1 MGDVLL
7 HEWLIA
13 ILVGF
18 AGGICDSLLT
28 NRGFV
33 MPGMRT
39 GSDDQNVYD
48 PGFVGNV
55 LLGGGAGFVAWAL
68 SAQPAFSDKSI
79 DVGPI
84 AAAFLAGV
92 GGSEVLASHVKQK
105 YLQGANAQTETALDT
120 SVERERILRDELA
133 RKDEEIRRLTARL
146 PGDGNREEWAGAG
159 EERAG
164 SREERGRSER
174 N

>member
-1 MGDVLL
+1 MGETLL

-13 ILVGF
+13 IFVGF
-18 AGGICDSLLT
+18 LGGICDSLLT

-39 GSDDQNVYD
+39 GSDDRNVYD
-48 PGFVGNV
+48 PGFVGNL

-105 YLQGANAQTETALDT
+105 YLQGANEQTETALGT
-120 SVERERILRDELA
+120 SVERERLLR
-133 RKDEEIRRLTARL
+133 EEIAQKDAEIGRL
-146 PGDGNREEWAGAG
+146 REQGP
-159 EERAG
+159 ERT
-164 SREERGRSER
+164 GRFDVPDRMQGGPE
-174 N
+174 